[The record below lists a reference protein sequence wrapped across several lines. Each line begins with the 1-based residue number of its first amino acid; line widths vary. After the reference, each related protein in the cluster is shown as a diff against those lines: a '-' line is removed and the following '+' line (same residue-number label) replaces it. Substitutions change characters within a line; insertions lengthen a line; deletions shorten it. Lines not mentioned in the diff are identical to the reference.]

1 MNGPFCSQC
10 GEKKLEKADYS
21 LRPVVEE
28 VFGEFIH
35 FDGRLLRTVKTLLS
49 KPGELARAYF
59 HGGRSRYTRPLTLFV
74 MINLVFFIIQPHTAL
89 LGYGYSNYVSANRAS
104 SVSHRAMIR
113 AKLLKTHEPEASYAG
128 RFNTVL
134 QDQKKSV
141 LLFSVPFL
149 ALAMLIVFAGKGRT
163 YAEHLVFSVHVYTFL
178 LLLFIGL
185 LAVFWVAVAIATL
198 APRNSGAAL
207 FRVFDSELTITLV
220 VVSCISRYIYLAAS
234 RAYGLR
240 GPLLAVRAFLL
251 ALAIGYLTGVYHD
264 ILFYT
269 TFWST

>member
-1 MNGPFCSQC
+1 MSGPFCSHC

-21 LRPVVEE
+21 LRPVVQE

-35 FDGRLLRTVKTLLS
+35 FDGRLLRTVKTLVA

-89 LGYGYSNYVSANRAS
+89 LGYHYDNYVSANRAG
-104 SVSHRAMIR
+104 SVTHRAMIR
-113 AKLLKTHEPEASYAG
+113 DKLLRTHESEVSYSA

-149 ALAMLIVFAGKGRT
+149 ALAMLILFAGKGRT

-185 LAVFWVAVAIATL
+185 LAVFWILVLVATL
-198 APRNSGAAL
+198 APHNGGAAF
-207 FRVFDSELTITLV
+207 FRLLDSELTITV
-220 VVSCISRYIYLAAS
+220 VGVAAISTYIYLAAR
-234 RAYGLR
+234 RAYELR
-240 GPLLAVRAFLL
+240 GALLAVRAFLL